1 MGDERLPEHCPSAFY
16 NKNSELTS
24 PLIEVQILPIIFC
37 LHCPETEKGQ
47 NRSPVISGVNN
58 NNYYSSYL
66 INVFYKIGGDK
77 ISGRLFVNSIDCYY
91 FCYGGKIYGGNNK
104 TRWYEIL

>member
-1 MGDERLPEHCPSAFY
+1 MLPRDCP
-16 NKNSELTS
+16 KPLLQKMSELIR
-24 PLIEVQILPIIFC
+24 PLIEVKILPITFC
-37 LHCPETEKGQ
+37 LHYPETEKGQ
-47 NRSPVISGVNN
+47 NRSPVICGVNN
-58 NNYYSSYL
+58 NSSYL

-77 ISGRLFVNSIDCYY
+77 ISGRLFVNSIDCCY